1 MKKIISF
8 VLAFALVLSMGVCAF
23 AAERPA
29 DEDITVETLGAYY
42 VEALNEEG
50 ADIPALAQE
59 FVDDMALFSDP
70 ADIVRLTTIISQGV
84 STDVLNAFITEIENI
99 VGVTIPL
106 PGEPSTSEED
116 SSLEEDTSDGEEGGS
131 GSFLDTILGVLGG
144 LGDILFGDG
153 SDTQDPSDDPFPTEP
168 TTDSNPDGSQVPNG
182 GDTTIVSV
190 AAVALVAGAALVLTR
205 KKNDDAE

>member
-8 VLAFALVLSMGVCAF
+8 ILAFALVLSMGVCAF

-29 DEDITVETLGAYY
+29 DDEITVETLGAYY

-70 ADIVRLTTIISQGV
+70 ADVVRLTMIISQGV

-99 VGVTIPL
+99 TGVNIPL
-106 PGEPSTSEED
+106 PGEPSSSEED
-116 SSLEEDTSDGEEGGS
+116 SSLEEDTSDGEESGS

-153 SDTQDPSDDPFPTEP
+153 SDDEPSDEPFPTEP
-168 TTDSNPDGSQVPNG
+168 TTGNNNNDSQVPNG